1 MSTGFKS
8 AEETVRDLKF
18 GETVADGNGNKY
30 TKTIGGWIYQTFSGQ
45 VCFIQIHFHP
55 LLFLLYLHF
64 QYKYSPILPNISE
77 VYCN

>member
-30 TKTIGGWIYQTFSGQ
+30 TKTIGGWIYSTFAGQ
-45 VCFIQIHFHP
+45 VCFIP
-55 LLFLLYLHF
+55 EGTTE
-64 QYKYSPILPNISE
+64 KNSVTE
-77 VYCN
+77 KAEKKAKEK